1 MADTLSRAAPSDGP
15 ESPSGM
21 TLEYDVFR
29 VDLTQMDL
37 SPNLVKHG
45 TMDQIIEKIVDDIE
59 QRGHAWWLALPKE
72 RRTG

>member
-15 ESPSGM
+15 ESPSRM

-45 TMDQIIEKIVDDIE
+45 AMDHIIEKTVDDTE
-59 QRGHAWWLALPKE
+59 QSGAWWLALPKE